1 MSREILEAMH
11 ALARE
16 KGIEPEKLMI
26 ALEDALL
33 SAYKKQPG
41 SAKYARVEM
50 DRETADFRVI
60 ELIIPERLEAHLI
73 VETIDEETTVDPETG
88 EMREPEEPEIDP
100 KKFAEYRDQID
111 ERDVTPDDFG
121 RIAAQTAKQV
131 ILQRI
136 REAERD
142 MMYEEYRDRVGELIT
157 GIVQQSDS
165 RYTLVQL
172 RERVEALLPKSEQV
186 EGERYDHSQRIK
198 AVIKEVSPSTKGPA
212 IIVSRRDPELIKK
225 LFELE
230 VPEIADGLVEIAN
243 VAREP
248 GYRSKIAVI
257 SHTDGVDP
265 VGACVGPRGSRVRM
279 VVSELR
285 GEKIDIIPFND
296 EPARFVAKALS
307 PARVREV
314 LVDDEAKQATVIV
327 PDDQLSLAIG
337 REGQNARLAAR
348 LTGWRVDIRSE
359 TEFAAE
365 EAEHGYEE
373 EEVQGRCAAILSNGT
388 SLPQRLAAELALLRP
403 RHPPGA
409 RQHRQRQRRRPCLR
423 RRGGRAARRHRGAGA
438 RGSRRG
444 AGDIAGHVP
453 RRRCVGCGRI
463 APKSELLRIAVAD
476 RRAPDRGASAR
487 GSRSSTATARC
498 PAAAPTCVAADPG
511 SAAAGRS
518 RLSGARHPPRRDRP
532 RAARVGDARPQA
544 RRIGELMSKKR
555 VHEIAKEHGL
565 SSKELLEKL
574 KAAGVEAKA
583 AASSVEE
590 DAALKVLGARR
601 QRQRRASRC
610 VAGARRVDTS
620 RAGSR
625 QAHPTADARARC
637 ERAIRH
643 GPAEAPRRRRRQ
655 PPRRPPSGPV
665 HTRSRR
671 ANTSSDRHAGP
682 GPAAPGAA
690 APAGS
695 AAAAAA
701 ERVRPTRDSRTGER
715 TPGDIGPGGRRRVVI
730 DSQASRRQQG
740 GPSNQPQRRPRRGRR
755 RRGTYDETIAPI
767 DTAAMEATDLIRVNS
782 GSTVKD
788 IAEYLGVAVP
798 EVIKKLMS
806 LGEMATLTQTLS
818 DDAIQVLADEFDK
831 QIEIVHAADDV
842 EVEPVFEDAE
852 EDLIERPPVVTIM
865 GHVDHGKTSLLDAI
879 RETEVVAGEAGGIT
893 QHIGAYQVRH
903 AGKEITFLDT
913 PGHEAFTAMRARGA
927 NVTDLAV
934 IVVAA
939 DDGVKPQT
947 EEAIDHAKAAEVP
960 IIVAVNKID
969 KEGAQPER
977 VRTEMTQHGLQPS
990 EWGGD
995 IEFVDVSAKTH
1006 EGLDTLLETIQ
1017 VVTDLEEL
1025 KANAGAEASGA
1036 VIESKL
1042 DPGRGPV
1049 VTILIQRGTLRVG
1062 DALVA
1067 GAHFGRVRA
1076 MHDFTGGKL
1085 KRAMPGQ
1092 PVEVLGFDG
1101 VPEAGEHVRVVENER
1116 RARQLAGERANRL
1129 KTEALARR
1137 SGRKVSLEDV
1147 FKLAQEGTVKEL
1159 GLVVKA
1165 DVAGSLEAIEDEIAK
1180 LPQQE
1185 VKVNIIHRGVG
1196 GINESDVMLA
1206 SASDG
1211 VILAFNVRPV
1221 GDARQI
1227 ADREGVEIRSYA
1239 VIYRAIE
1246 ELRAA
1251 MQGMLEPAEV
1261 ETPLGQAEVR
1271 QLFKASRIGT
1281 IAGSFVT
1288 EGKVTRGSRVRVVR
1302 EGTVIYDTTIESL
1315 RRFNEDVREVASG
1328 FECGIVLTNFQD
1340 LREGDVL
1347 ETYETRQ
1354 VERELST

>member
-1 MSREILEAMH
+1 
-11 ALARE
+11 
-16 KGIEPEKLMI
+16 
-26 ALEDALL
+26 
-33 SAYKKQPG
+33 
-41 SAKYARVEM
+41 
-50 DRETADFRVI
+50 
-60 ELIIPERLEAHLI
+60 
-73 VETIDEETTVDPETG
+73 
-88 EMREPEEPEIDP
+88 
-100 KKFAEYRDQID
+100 
-111 ERDVTPDDFG
+111 
-121 RIAAQTAKQV
+121 
-131 ILQRI
+131 
-136 REAERD
+136 
-142 MMYEEYRDRVGELIT
+142 
-157 GIVQQSDS
+157 
-165 RYTLVQL
+165 
-172 RERVEALLPKSEQV
+172 
-186 EGERYDHSQRIK
+186 
-198 AVIKEVSPSTKGPA
+198 
-212 IIVSRRDPELIKK
+212 
-225 LFELE
+225 
-230 VPEIADGLVEIAN
+230 
-243 VAREP
+243 
-248 GYRSKIAVI
+248 
-257 SHTDGVDP
+257 
-265 VGACVGPRGSRVRM
+265 
-279 VVSELR
+279 
-285 GEKIDIIPFND
+285 
-296 EPARFVAKALS
+296 
-307 PARVREV
+307 
-314 LVDDEAKQATVIV
+314 
-327 PDDQLSLAIG
+327 
-337 REGQNARLAAR
+337 
-348 LTGWRVDIRSE
+348 
-359 TEFAAE
+359 
-365 EAEHGYEE
+365 
-373 EEVQGRCAAILSNGT
+373 
-388 SLPQRLAAELALLRP
+388 
-403 RHPPGA
+403 
-409 RQHRQRQRRRPCLR
+409 
-423 RRGGRAARRHRGAGA
+423 
-438 RGSRRG
+438 
-444 AGDIAGHVP
+444 
-453 RRRCVGCGRI
+453 
-463 APKSELLRIAVAD
+463 
-476 RRAPDRGASAR
+476 
-487 GSRSSTATARC
+487 
-498 PAAAPTCVAADPG
+498 
-511 SAAAGRS
+511 
-518 RLSGARHPPRRDRP
+518 
-532 RAARVGDARPQA
+532 
-544 RRIGELMSKKR
+544 
-555 VHEIAKEHGL
+555 
-565 SSKELLEKL
+565 
-574 KAAGVEAKA
+574 
-583 AASSVEE
+583 
-590 DAALKVLGARR
+590 
-601 QRQRRASRC
+601 
-610 VAGARRVDTS
+610 
-620 RAGSR
+620 
-625 QAHPTADARARC
+625 
-637 ERAIRH
+637 
-643 GPAEAPRRRRRQ
+643 
-655 PPRRPPSGPV
+655 
-665 HTRSRR
+665 
-671 ANTSSDRHAGP
+671 
-682 GPAAPGAA
+682 
-690 APAGS
+690 
-695 AAAAAA
+695 
-701 ERVRPTRDSRTGER
+701 VRPTRDSRTGER

-788 IAEYLGVAVP
+788 VAEYLGVAVP
-798 EVIKKLMS
+798 EIIKKLMS

-818 DDAIQVLADEFDK
+818 DEAIQVIADEFDK

-842 EVEPVFEDAE
+842 EVEPEYEDAE
-852 EDLIERPPVVTIM
+852 EDLVDRPPVVTIM

-893 QHIGAYQVRH
+893 QHIGAYQVHH

-927 NVTDLAV
+927 RVTDLAV

-960 IIVAVNKID
+960 IVVAVNKID

-995 IEFVDVSAKTH
+995 TEFVDVSAKTH
-1006 EGLDTLLETIQ
+1006 DGLDTLLDTIQ

-1159 GLVVKA
+1159 ALLVKA

-1206 SASDG
+1206 AASNG

-1251 MQGMLEPAEV
+1251 MQGMLAPEEV

-1281 IAGSFVT
+1281 IAGSVVT
-1288 EGKVTRGSRVRVVR
+1288 EGKITRGSRVRVVR

-1315 RRFNEDVREVASG
+1315 RRFNEDAREVASG

-1354 VERELST
+1354 VERELSN

>member
-1 MSREILEAMH
+1 
-11 ALARE
+11 
-16 KGIEPEKLMI
+16 
-26 ALEDALL
+26 
-33 SAYKKQPG
+33 
-41 SAKYARVEM
+41 
-50 DRETADFRVI
+50 
-60 ELIIPERLEAHLI
+60 
-73 VETIDEETTVDPETG
+73 
-88 EMREPEEPEIDP
+88 
-100 KKFAEYRDQID
+100 
-111 ERDVTPDDFG
+111 
-121 RIAAQTAKQV
+121 
-131 ILQRI
+131 
-136 REAERD
+136 
-142 MMYEEYRDRVGELIT
+142 
-157 GIVQQSDS
+157 
-165 RYTLVQL
+165 
-172 RERVEALLPKSEQV
+172 
-186 EGERYDHSQRIK
+186 
-198 AVIKEVSPSTKGPA
+198 
-212 IIVSRRDPELIKK
+212 
-225 LFELE
+225 
-230 VPEIADGLVEIAN
+230 
-243 VAREP
+243 
-248 GYRSKIAVI
+248 
-257 SHTDGVDP
+257 
-265 VGACVGPRGSRVRM
+265 
-279 VVSELR
+279 
-285 GEKIDIIPFND
+285 
-296 EPARFVAKALS
+296 
-307 PARVREV
+307 
-314 LVDDEAKQATVIV
+314 
-327 PDDQLSLAIG
+327 
-337 REGQNARLAAR
+337 
-348 LTGWRVDIRSE
+348 
-359 TEFAAE
+359 
-365 EAEHGYEE
+365 
-373 EEVQGRCAAILSNGT
+373 
-388 SLPQRLAAELALLRP
+388 
-403 RHPPGA
+403 
-409 RQHRQRQRRRPCLR
+409 
-423 RRGGRAARRHRGAGA
+423 
-438 RGSRRG
+438 
-444 AGDIAGHVP
+444 
-453 RRRCVGCGRI
+453 
-463 APKSELLRIAVAD
+463 
-476 RRAPDRGASAR
+476 
-487 GSRSSTATARC
+487 
-498 PAAAPTCVAADPG
+498 
-511 SAAAGRS
+511 
-518 RLSGARHPPRRDRP
+518 
-532 RAARVGDARPQA
+532 
-544 RRIGELMSKKR
+544 MSKKR

-565 SSKELLEKL
+565 SSKELLDKL
-574 KAAGVEAKA
+574 KAAGIEAKA

-590 DAALKVLGARR
+590 DTALQALGLGASP
-601 QRQRRASRC
+601 AS
-610 VAGARRVDTS
+610 ANGA
-620 RAGSR
+620 
-625 QAHPTADARARC
+625 
-637 ERAIRH
+637 
-643 GPAEAPRRRRRQ
+643 
-655 PPRRPPSGPV
+655 
-665 HTRSRR
+665 
-671 ANTSSDRHAGP
+671 
-682 GPAAPGAA
+682 PAAPVKPAPATPPAKQAAPSATQPKPTGGVPQPRSSAAKPAQGGAPAGAAPVARTATAPRAGAGAPGSAA
-690 APAGS
+690 APAARASTPAAPAASTPSTPSASTPAAPAASTSSTPSASAPATSAPGTPPAS
-695 AAAAAA
+695 APSAPPASAAVPPVAPAGAGGPAAAARAAASAA

-715 TPGDIGPGGRRRVVI
+715 TPGEVGPGGRRRVVI

-818 DDAIQVLADEFDK
+818 DDAIQVLADEFEK

-842 EVEPVFEDAE
+842 ELEPVFEDAE

-893 QHIGAYQVRH
+893 QHIGAYQVHH

-927 NVTDLAV
+927 RVTDLAV

-947 EEAIDHAKAAEVP
+947 EEAIDHAKAAQVP
-960 IIVAVNKID
+960 IVVAVNKID

-990 EWGGD
+990 EWGGET
-995 IEFVDVSAKTH
+995 EFVDVSAKTH
-1006 EGLDTLLETIQ
+1006 QGLENLLDTIQ

-1025 KANAGAEASGA
+1025 KANRETEASGT

-1076 MHDFTGGKL
+1076 MHDFTGVKL
-1085 KRAMPGQ
+1085 KRALPGQ

-1147 FKLAQEGTVKEL
+1147 FKLAQEGAVQEL
-1159 GLVVKA
+1159 GLVIKA

-1180 LPQQE
+1180 LPQDE

-1206 SASDG
+1206 AASDG

-1251 MQGMLEPAEV
+1251 MQGMLAPEEV
-1261 ETPLGQAEVR
+1261 ETPLGSAEVR

-1288 EGKVTRGSRVRVVR
+1288 EGKVTRGARVRVVR
-1302 EGTVIYDTTIESL
+1302 EGTVIYDTTIDSL
-1315 RRFNEDVREVASG
+1315 RRFNEDAREVTAG
-1328 FECGIVLTNFQD
+1328 FECGIVLANFQD
-1340 LREGDVL
+1340 LHEGDVL

-1354 VERELST
+1354 VERELTA